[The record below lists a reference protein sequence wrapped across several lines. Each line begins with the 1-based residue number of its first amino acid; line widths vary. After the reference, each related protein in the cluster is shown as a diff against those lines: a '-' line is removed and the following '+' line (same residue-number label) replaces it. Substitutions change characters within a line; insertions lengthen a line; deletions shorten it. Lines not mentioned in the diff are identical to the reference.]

1 MALKYQII
9 PVTPLQQN
17 CTLLWCDQTGKGVL
31 TDPGGEAKRLL
42 AAIDH
47 NKVLV
52 ERILLTHGHLD
63 HVGAAAEMA
72 KALKIPI
79 HGPHEEDR
87 FWLEM
92 LPAQCAMF
100 GFPQQPAFLPDVWLG
115 EGDDIAVGELV
126 LDVLRCP
133 GHTPGHVVFHEK
145 NNKLAI
151 VGDVIFK
158 GSVGRSDLPKG
169 DGAALIRSIKQKLL
183 PLGNEVHFIP
193 GHGPISTMGAE
204 KRHNPFLQQ

>member
-1 MALKYQII
+1 MALKYQVI

-52 ERILLTHGHLD
+52 ERILLTHGHID

-79 HGPHEEDR
+79 DGPHEADR

-92 LPAQCAMF
+92 LPAQCTMF

-126 LDVLRCP
+126 LDVLHCP

-158 GSVGRSDLPKG
+158 GSIGRSDLPKG
-169 DGAALIRSIKQKLL
+169 DGAVLICSIKQKLL
-183 PLGNEVHFIP
+183 PLGDEVRFIP